1 MALRPATPRRKAK
14 RPEQALHIAVEQ
26 FLRLAWPADLPYSH
40 FPSGEQRDIRVAAKL
55 KAMGLKPGW
64 PDFIFLLPNGQA
76 GFIELK
82 AAYGRMSDGQD
93 EFRDRVLALR
103 CGHAICRSVEEVEA
117 TLKRWLAKFGRHLTA
132 RIQGGS
138 FTKTGEAA

>member
-1 MALRPATPRRKAK
+1 MAIRPATPRRKIK

-26 FLRLAWPADLPYSH
+26 FLRLAWPGDLPYSH

-64 PDFIFLLPNGQA
+64 PDFIFILPNGQA

-82 AAYGRMSDGQD
+82 APGGDLSATQVELRGR
-93 EFRDRVLALR
+93 LLNLR
-103 CGHAICRSVEEVEA
+103 CGYAEARSVEEVET
-117 TLKRWLAKFGRHLTA
+117 TLTRWLSKFDRRLTA
-132 RIQGGS
+132 RVVNGNFQ
-138 FTKTGEAA
+138 KDAA